1 MAVRATAARR
11 EGFTHMVKVDGHS
24 LLSDEPQDAGGADEG
39 PSPTR
44 LLAASLAAC
53 TAITVEMYAGRKE
66 WELGHVEV
74 DVDMEMENHTPQ
86 SFAVTLKLECDL
98 DDEQLE
104 RLRVIAGKCP
114 VHRALASETPVSIE
128 DRVERV

>member
-1 MAVRATAARR
+1 MAVRATARR
-11 EGFTHMVKVDGHS
+11 RQGYTHDVEVDGHS
-24 LLSDEPQDAGGADEG
+24 MVVDEPEASGGQDQG

-44 LLAASLAAC
+44 LVGAALAAC
-53 TAITVEMYAGRKE
+53 TAITVEMYAGRKGL
-66 WELGHVEV
+66 ELGQVEV
-74 DVDMEMENHTPQ
+74 DVDIEYDGPAPS
-86 SFAVTLKLECDL
+86 SFTVTLKLECEL
-98 DDEQLE
+98 DDDQLE